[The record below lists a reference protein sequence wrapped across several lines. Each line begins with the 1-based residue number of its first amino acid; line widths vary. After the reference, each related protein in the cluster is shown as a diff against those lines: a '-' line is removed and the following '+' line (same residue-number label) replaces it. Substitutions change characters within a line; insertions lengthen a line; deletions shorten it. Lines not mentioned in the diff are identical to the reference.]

1 VEELG
6 RGEAVKERKY
16 FQCPKCGRFV
26 KVKPESR
33 SGYGPDG
40 YYFDIY
46 YVCKKC
52 GDGIDQ
58 D

>member
-1 VEELG
+1 
-6 RGEAVKERKY
+6 VKERKY